1 MTPGKTTGEDM
12 TTESAP
18 PLLEIH
24 DATVRKGEGRGRT
37 VLDGLSLTI
46 SQGEHTAILGPNGSG
61 KSSLIK
67 LITQEYRPLAHAD
80 GEPVVRVFGRER
92 WNVFTLRTLL
102 GIVSAD
108 LHGVFTANDIPGTLR
123 GLDVVLSGFF
133 ASRGVQPHHAV
144 TTVMRECGRH
154 ALTLMDAA
162 HLANKPMRE
171 MSTGEAR
178 RVLIA
183 RALAPHPRAVLLD
196 EPTTGLDL
204 VAMHRFL
211 AAVRGLAA
219 SGVTIILVTHHV
231 EEIIPEI
238 GRVVL
243 LREGR
248 VLCDGPKHTTLTSAA
263 LSTAF
268 DAPLHVAR
276 TPTGYY
282 TATAAGPDNGVG
294 EI

>member
-1 MTPGKTTGEDM
+1 MNAIPRRTILSGATP
-12 TTESAP
+12 ESAP
-18 PLLEIH
+18 PLLEIR

-46 SQGEHTAILGPNGSG
+46 PQGEHTAILGPNGSG

-67 LITQEYRPLAHAD
+67 LITQEYRPLAHAE
-80 GEPVVRVFGRER
+80 GEPVVRIFGRER

-108 LHGVFTANDIPGTLR
+108 LHGAFTAGDTPGALR

-133 ASRGVQPHHAV
+133 ASRGLQPHHAV
-144 TTVMRECGRH
+144 TAAMRARGRH

-162 HLANKPMRE
+162 HLADKPMRE

-183 RALAPHPRAVLLD
+183 RALAPDPRAVLLD

-204 VAMHRFL
+204 VARHRFL
-211 AAVRGLAA
+211 GAVRGLAT
-219 SGVTIILVTHHV
+219 GGTTIILVTHHV

-248 VLCDGPKHTTLTSAA
+248 VLADGPKHATLTSAA
-263 LSTAF
+263 LSATF
-268 DAPLHVAR
+268 NAPLHVAR
-276 TPTGYY
+276 TVTGYY
-282 TATAAGPDNGVG
+282 TATALEAGYQP
-294 EI
+294 